1 MTVTTGARGL
11 DSKCACSPTSAS
23 KASGSS
29 CSAANALWPI
39 SSTRIMAVSWSS
51 TWLMVH
57 IWPNFIKCLMTSDA
71 LTDILCANSAT
82 VIVSGT
88 CTSLTTAS
96 VGAWKFDSRSSWC
109 DGRRPFAPP
118 RQLSRPAGPLLPRGL
133 GPPVVPRFFASSDQ
147 VDDTLADLI
156 DFLSATA
163 GFLSPGFSPGFLSAG
178 LCSVP
183 SGAFGL
189 TGAGAG
195 SGALMAR
202 RGAFIMALIWATS
215 SATALRARSV
225 ASAFSAASL
234 AATAAAAAFFFA
246 SSAAAAF
253 FASAAASSA
262 TAGVPAAAAAT
273 TVAALAAA
281 FLASASASFL
291 AANSACCV
299 AFAWASFSASSLAR
313 RSCFSRRSASWRA
326 ISSAC
331 LRASS
336 SRRATSAGSI
346 TGAAGAA
353 GAGAATGS
361 SRCTKVRVFFTAT
374 WMVRLLPEA
383 SACLISEVS
392 LRVRVIFFFSVSAAE
407 PWVRRRWF
415 NSLSLSS
422 FDNGSDVELFS
433 TPAERSCVSS
443 KSAGIFSSVANWA
456 TLLLAI
462 QSSFLCVAEM
472 IMIRKLSLG
481 HFCQA
486 PGFRLQRLGAVVIFC
501 VDQLHLVVGHIVK
514 FILDQFAGTLARQ
527 RQDCAELVVG
537 QGGELLHRLDACQ
550 AQLACRGAVHAFQAN
565 QRFVH
570 AFQTFFGSNRLRHQG
585 VAGTGAQFV
594 DRVFVEGLDVEHL
607 RDGHVGNLFQ
617 RGKALFHQDVGHF
630 LVDVEFFHEQGAH
643 CRGFRRCLVLGL
655 FGRHDVDL
663 PASQFSSQAHVLA
676 RTADRNRQVF
686 FIDHHVH
693 GVLFFI
699 DDDGRDIR
707 GSQGANDEL
716 GRIIRPQHDVDAL
729 ATEFTGDSLHA
740 RTAHADAGADR
751 VDALVRG
758 VDGDF
763 CTHARIAGSRFDL
776 QQALLDFRH
785 FQLEQLHNEVRR
797 GARQDHLGT
806 THIAVDAQN
815 KSTDAVADAQVFLRD
830 HLITGQAGFDL
841 AGFDD
846 GVTALH
852 ALDGAGDERIAALEE
867 VHQDLLALGVTH
879 ALQDD
884 LFGVLGEAAAEFDG
898 LDGLFDVFV
907 HFDIGDLFH
916 RFEVQDFLVWQL
928 QAGVVRHHVPAAE
941 GFELA
946 RIAVDR
952 HANVDFAFVT
962 LFRGLGQGE
971 FERAEDDIL
980 IDVFFA
986 RQRIYQ

>member
-11 DSKCACSPTSAS
+11 VSKWVCSPWSAS
-23 KASGSS
+23 NASGSS
-29 CSAANALWPI
+29 SAAAKALWPI

-57 IWPNFIKCLMTSDA
+57 IWPSFISCLMTSDA
-71 LTDILCANSAT
+71 LTDILCASSAT
-82 VIVSGT
+82 VMVSGT

-96 VGAWKFDSRSSWC
+96 VGAWKLVSRSSLC
-109 DGRRPFAPP
+109 ELRRPPLAPP
-118 RQLSRPAGPLLPRGL
+118 RQLSRPLLTLPRGL
-133 GPPVVPRFFASSDQ
+133 IAPGAPRFLASSDQ
-147 VDDTLADLI
+147 VDDTLTDLM
-156 DFLSATA
+156 DFLSGPSAFLASA
-163 GFLSPGFSPGFLSAG
+163 GLSPGFLSAG
-178 LCSVP
+178 LCRVP
-183 SGAFGL
+183 SAVFGL
-189 TGAGAG
+189 MAATGAGAG

-215 SATALRARSV
+215 SATALRAFSF
-225 ASAFSAASL
+225 ASARAAASLAAAAALALASSSSTFL
-234 AATAAAAAFFFA
+234 AATAAA
-246 SSAAAAF
+246 SSAAAPAL
-253 FASAAASSA
+253 AAA
-262 TAGVPAAAAAT
+262 
-273 TVAALAAA
+273 AALAAA
-281 FLASASASFL
+281 LRLASSAACFLASASACL
-291 AANSACCV
+291 
-299 AFAWASFSASSLAR
+299 AWASFSASSLAR

-346 TGAAGAA
+346 TGAAAAA
-353 GAGAATGS
+353 GAAAATGS

-663 PASQFSSQAHVLA
+663 PARQFRSQAHVLA
-676 RTADRNRQVF
+676 GTADRNRQVF
-686 FIDHHVH
+686 FIDHDVH

-699 DDDGRDIR
+699 DHDGRNIR